1 MLGKKSQSHPVIFD
15 FMHQLE
21 WALGCLDIRLK
32 IAHGMSVS
40 LFFNNIN
47 IWIGWLSKA
56 DGPHWCR
63 SWIEQQVRGRV
74 NSFCLSVELR
84 NWSSLLIAPGSQ
96 AFQFL
101 LETTHQLSSF
111 QALELNYATNF
122 LSLQLTDGSSW
133 NF

>member
-47 IWIGWLSKA
+47 I
-56 DGPHWCR
+56 
-63 SWIEQQVRGRV
+63 
-74 NSFCLSVELR
+74 
-84 NWSSLLIAPGSQ
+84 
-96 AFQFL
+96 
-101 LETTHQLSSF
+101 
-111 QALELNYATNF
+111 
-122 LSLQLTDGSSW
+122 
-133 NF
+133 